1 MVRFPQLFSYMAGR
15 IPCSCGC
22 GREVSYAT
30 KRNHLNAR
38 GTTALRARVGTETK
52 SLKKDTRQQQKP
64 TPLLPRGFKKR
75 ASSNSHQDGSR
86 KRHKA
91 AQLEENQLPET
102 TASSQVDTNMME
114 DLLPPAATDTDR
126 QSMFIER
133 SRGVMEMR
141 WATSRQDRGSHS
153 DGSDNDSRDDEE
165 DEDMDGDRDED
176 EEEEDKDGDEE
187 DEDEDQPPLYD
198 SEIPGISNWDLL
210 GEDFEREAAA
220 LGLYSSHMNYLPS

>member
-1 MVRFPQLFSYMAGR
+1 MLFRSMAGR

-38 GTTALRARVGTETK
+38 GTTALCARVGTETK

-64 TPLLPRGFKKR
+64 TPLLQRGFKKR
-75 ASSNSHQDGSR
+75 ASSNPHQDGSR
-86 KRHKA
+86 KRLKA

-133 SRGVMEMR
+133 SRGVMEMG

-153 DGSDNDSRDDEE
+153 NGSEHGQCHRRYSTSPAKVWTTSESHQCTSKGKGRLLAWKFDGKTCR
-165 DEDMDGDRDED
+165 
-176 EEEEDKDGDEE
+176 
-187 DEDEDQPPLYD
+187 
-198 SEIPGISNWDLL
+198 LL
-210 GEDFEREAAA
+210 STYGYHR
-220 LGLYSSHMNYLPS
+220 